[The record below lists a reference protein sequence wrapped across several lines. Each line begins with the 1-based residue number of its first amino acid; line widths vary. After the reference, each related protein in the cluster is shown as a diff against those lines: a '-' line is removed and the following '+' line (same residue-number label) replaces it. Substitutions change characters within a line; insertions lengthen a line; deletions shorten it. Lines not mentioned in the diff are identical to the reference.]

1 MKEVKQNRK
10 PDIVFTASSD
20 SGLLECV
27 QKQLEG
33 VPKGKI
39 KSYLEHRQ
47 ISVDGFVTS
56 RFDYP
61 VKNGQIVRIRR
72 SDTPASEL
80 DIIYEDDYLL
90 AVNKPAG
97 LLSVASDT
105 EKERTAYRI
114 LKDSGKSPIF
124 VVHRLDKDTSG
135 VLLFAKSA
143 EIREELQNNWEQTPR
158 REYTAVCEGIFKEKH
173 GRCDTILK
181 ETSTHYLYSV
191 PYGEG
196 KRAVTNY
203 EVIGEKGDYS
213 LLKIWIETGRKNQ
226 IRVHMSELSHPVA
239 GDKKYGAKTNPLG
252 RLGLHA
258 NLLEIIHPVTK
269 KPLVIKAKA
278 DKKFRLPKT
287 VKKG

>member
-1 MKEVKQNRK
+1 MKEIKQNLK
-10 PDIVFTASSD
+10 PDIVFAAPSD

-33 VPKGKI
+33 VPKGKL

-56 RFDYP
+56 KFDYK
-61 VKNGQIVRIRR
+61 VKSGQTVRIRR

-97 LLSVASDT
+97 LLSIASDT
-105 EKERTAYRI
+105 EKERTVYRI
-114 LKDSGKSPIF
+114 LKDSGKKDVF

-143 EIREELQNNWEQTPR
+143 EVREELQNNWEQTPR
-158 REYTAVCEGIFKEKH
+158 REYTAVCEGIFEEKR

-181 ETSTHYLYSV
+181 ETSTHHLYSV
-191 PYGEG
+191 SYGEG
-196 KRAVTNY
+196 KRAITNY
-203 EVIGEKGDYS
+203 EVISEKGEYS

-239 GDKKYGAKTNPLG
+239 GDKKYGAKSNPLG

-269 KPLVIKAKA
+269 NPLVLKAKP
-278 DKKFRLPKT
+278 DSKFKLPKT
-287 VKKG
+287 VKK